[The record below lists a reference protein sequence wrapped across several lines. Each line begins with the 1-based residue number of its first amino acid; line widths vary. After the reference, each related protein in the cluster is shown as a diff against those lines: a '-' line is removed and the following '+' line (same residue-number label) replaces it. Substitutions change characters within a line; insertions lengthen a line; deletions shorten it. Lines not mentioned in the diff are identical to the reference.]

1 MGVKRAKSLKELTEA
16 WMAMERKTFAQREKA
31 EAYYEKYLMQ
41 PIIENYR
48 ERNGDMVFEKVDYL
62 ILSVGTSFEPLVL
75 NISLLHPEKILFLY
89 TEGTEYVLN
98 KIVSYLKLD
107 VSAYQKYMVEAT
119 DSLTIYQEIKRAYIS
134 WDRPAKVYIDF
145 TGGTKAMSAAAAL
158 AGSLID
164 VQLVYVGT
172 ENYLA
177 DFRKPEPGSETLF
190 YIDNPIEV
198 FGDLELEKVFALI
211 ERYNYAGAAEKLK
224 KLKDSIPDPLNRQQ
238 INFVYLLVKA
248 YEHWDALEFTEAS
261 AVMGQ
266 LLQELKR
273 DYRMHK
279 KILMMDFQNDLNNQF
294 KILRQLDR
302 IAEWMKLRRQKDIL
316 GNKSMMI
323 SLMYT
328 MYENAM
334 RREAQEK
341 YDMATL
347 LLYRLLEMIEQR
359 RLMRYKIFV
368 SRPEYE
374 QIDYQYADSEYQNL
388 ERVEQWEKLKHR
400 YSELKRELFHRND
413 RDYLPN
419 PISLLDGYLL
429 LAALGDEISKE
440 KDGKTISQLQR
451 IRSMVSLR
459 NNSIFAHGLGPV
471 GEEDYIK
478 FRNFVREMF
487 RRFCKIE
494 EINFES
500 YEKVCHFLNP
510 INSKY
515 YKLVGNGQ

>member
-48 ERNGDMVFEKVDYL
+48 ERNEDMVFEKVDYL

-107 VSAYQKYMVEAT
+107 VSDYQKYMVEAT

-302 IAEWMKLRRQKDIL
+302 IAEWMKLRRQKEFL
-316 GNKSMMI
+316 KGS
-323 SLMYT
+323 
-328 MYENAM
+328 
-334 RREAQEK
+334 RG
-341 YDMATL
+341 
-347 LLYRLLEMIEQR
+347 LY
-359 RLMRYKIFV
+359 
-368 SRPEYE
+368 
-374 QIDYQYADSEYQNL
+374 
-388 ERVEQWEKLKHR
+388 
-400 YSELKRELFHRND
+400 
-413 RDYLPN
+413 
-419 PISLLDGYLL
+419 
-429 LAALGDEISKE
+429 
-440 KDGKTISQLQR
+440 
-451 IRSMVSLR
+451 
-459 NNSIFAHGLGPV
+459 
-471 GEEDYIK
+471 
-478 FRNFVREMF
+478 
-487 RRFCKIE
+487 
-494 EINFES
+494 
-500 YEKVCHFLNP
+500 
-510 INSKY
+510 
-515 YKLVGNGQ
+515 